1 MIYYLESLDVLAN
14 FVFLFF
20 SIGPHH
26 YLGWYGTTVCT
37 RPGTAY
43 PLYTQTFDEECDLDG
58 DGGDGD
64 GDDGDGDNFDLLR
77 LVPWVDGEVSH
88 HTCDLWQ
95 STGSHW
101 NNLAILTGCF

>member
-1 MIYYLESLDVLAN
+1 MIYYLASLDVLEN

-20 SIGPHH
+20 SIRTHH

-37 RPGTAY
+37 RPGIAY
-43 PLYTQTFDEECDLDG
+43 PPYTQTFDEECDLDG
-58 DGGDGD
+58 DAGDGF
-64 GDDGDGDNFDLLR
+64 NLLC

-95 STGSHW
+95 STGSH
-101 NNLAILTGCF
+101 